1 MKPTHLALSAT
12 LLLSTFSFAATA
24 DQQLNPRQLQQSI
37 DKVVAKVSPATVEVR
52 TLGRGGNGTFSAV
65 IVSPEGYVMSA
76 GHAVRPNARYEI
88 LLADGRSFT
97 ATGLGTE
104 PHVDMGVIK
113 IDKPGDLPVAELG
126 WSSALERNQPCISLG
141 FPGEHS
147 EQRGVVVRFG
157 YIADPVTDDGYI
169 QSTCLMEPGDSG
181 GPLYDMEGRL
191 IGIHSNISQSL
202 DRNHEVPVDQFRR
215 YWDYL
220 IRAEEF
226 HDHNVSVG
234 PDFGFEL
241 AEGNEHRR
249 RSSRTDYAKV
259 AAVTPDSLAQK
270 SGLQAGDRL
279 LAVDGEEARQRREA
293 HLLLQRAYTLKKDQV
308 SLRVKRDGSEVE
320 LTFKL
325 PENKRSYHAWSG
337 TLAVNEQAP
346 TVKPVAPQTQLV
358 DLEQQFSGQEQRLQS
373 ASLQVVSEKNG
384 EQVEALAT
392 LFRPGNLLVSK
403 SSRVG
408 DSISVT
414 QGGES
419 YDATV
424 VARDS
429 ERDLVLLKLATR
441 LKGGLKLSARGS
453 DKIDRGQ
460 LLLSPHPKGD
470 GLVSVKSTEQFA
482 IDKRHSAGYLGVS
495 PSTVNGKVR
504 FDRVFDDTPAA
515 KQFRDGDFL
524 LEVDGKQIASAQQL
538 IETLRGYEP
547 GDSVSLV
554 ALRNDE
560 PLSVELVLGNRPQ
573 QQGRH
578 VAEYFDGGKSIRR
591 DGFENVFSHDAP
603 LHPDDCGGP
612 LFSVDGIFAGV
623 NIARY
628 SRTRSYAIPAADI
641 VEFVKDNR

>member
-1 MKPTHLALSAT
+1 MKPTLLALSAT
-12 LLLSTFSFAATA
+12 LLFSTSLFAAPA
-24 DQQLNPRQLQQSI
+24 DQPLNSRQLQQSI

-52 TLGRGGNGTFSAV
+52 NLNRGGNGTFSAV

-76 GHAVRPNARYEI
+76 GHAVTPNTRYEI
-88 LLADGRSFT
+88 LLADGRSFA

-113 IDKPGDLPVAELG
+113 IDEPDNLPIVELG

-141 FPGEHS
+141 FPGAYS

-157 YIADPVTDDGYI
+157 YIADPVTDNGYI

-181 GPLYDMEGRL
+181 GPLFDMEGRL

-215 YWDYL
+215 YWQYL
-220 IRAEEF
+220 LRAEEF

-234 PDFGFEL
+234 PDFGFAL
-241 AEGNEHRR
+241 AEGNDHQRR
-249 RSSRTDYAKV
+249 GARSDYAKV
-259 AAVTPDSLAQK
+259 VQVTPGSLAQQ
-270 SGLQAGDRL
+270 SGLQAGDRF
-279 LAVDGEEARQRREA
+279 LAVDGEEAKQRREA
-293 HLLLQRAYTLKKDQV
+293 QLLLQRAYTLKKDQV
-308 SLRVKRDGSEVE
+308 SLRVKRDDGEVA

-325 PENKRSYHAWSG
+325 PENNRSHHAWSG
-337 TLAVNEQAP
+337 TLAVNERAP
-346 TVKPVAPQTQLV
+346 AVRPVAPLAQLT
-358 DLEQQFSGQEQRLQS
+358 DLEQQFSGQEQRLQMS
-373 ASLQVVSEKNG
+373 SLQVISEKNG

-403 SSRVG
+403 NSRVG
-408 DSISVT
+408 DSVRVV
-414 QGGES
+414 QGADS
-419 YDATV
+419 HVASV
-424 VARDS
+424 VARDT
-429 ERDLVLLKLATR
+429 ERDLVLLKLDTR

-453 DKIDRGQ
+453 GNIDRGQ
-460 LLLSPHPKGD
+460 LLLSPHPEGD

-482 IDKRHSAGYLGVS
+482 IAKRQSSGYLGVS
-495 PSTVNGKVR
+495 PSTVDGKVR

-524 LEVDGKQIASAQQL
+524 LEVDGQQISSSQQL
-538 IETLRGYEP
+538 IDTLRAYEP
-547 GDSVSLV
+547 GDSVSLT
-554 ALRNDE
+554 ALRNGE

-573 QQGRH
+573 RQGRH
-578 VAEYFDGGKSIRR
+578 VAEYFDGGKSLRR
-591 DGFENVFSHDAP
+591 DGFDNIFAHDAP

-612 LFSVDGIFAGV
+612 VFSLDGTFAGV

-628 SRTRSYAIPAADI
+628 SRTRSYAIPAAEI